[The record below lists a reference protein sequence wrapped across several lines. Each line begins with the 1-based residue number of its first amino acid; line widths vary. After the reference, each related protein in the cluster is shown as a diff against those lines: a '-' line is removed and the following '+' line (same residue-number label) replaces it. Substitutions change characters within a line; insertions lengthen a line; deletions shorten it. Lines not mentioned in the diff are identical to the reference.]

1 MHDCD
6 RRTVKKY
13 NQGYEGKPKNR
24 NKKSKLDIYENDIKE
39 KLELP
44 GATISGTY
52 QYIKEKDN
60 SIGIY
65 SNFYQFVKRKKLIPN
80 KNNKVHLRYE
90 TEPGR
95 QLQFDWKEDIKMYNK
110 YGELFEFNIFS
121 STLGNSRLHIFRYSK
136 TKTRTDVQRCLVET
150 FKYIGGVPKELLT
163 DNMSS
168 IVNTKEKVFLKEFKS
183 FVKDMGTET
192 KKCKPR
198 HAYTKGK
205 DESANRFMSSIVNTK
220 EKVFLK
226 EFKSFVKDMGTE
238 TKKCKPRHAYTKGKD
253 ESANRFMSWLI
264 PYNNKFEDEEE
275 LIKIIDNITMKVN
288 KQINNTIGVPP
299 IMLFQKEKEYLKPL
313 PSNKIMNSYLY
324 DTVTTK
330 VSNESLFYYKGS
342 KYSVPIKFINNT
354 INLKENNNKLYVY
367 YNKDLITIHDISLNK
382 INYKEEHYKEGI
394 SSVLKNKEQNEIE
407 SIAKNNLDLLNKLS
421 EV

>member
-1 MHDCD
+1 MKNLTKLKQELIILKTIGIKPNYSKLAEMHDCD

-13 NQGYEGKPKNR
+13 NEGYEGKPKNR

-205 DESANRFMSSIVNTK
+205 DESANRFMS
-220 EKVFLK
+220 
-226 EFKSFVKDMGTE
+226 
-238 TKKCKPRHAYTKGKD
+238 
-253 ESANRFMSWLI
+253 WLI
-264 PYNNKFEDEEE
+264 PYNNEFEDEEE

-407 SIAKNNLDLLNKLS
+407 IIAKNNLDLLNKLS